1 MKIKH
6 LLITNISLFSLFSDP
21 LQAQNSSFPT
31 IINNNNSPFQQKLID
46 WGFSISNCDG
56 NVVSIR
62 DLNTQEI
69 ACVKPNQQI
78 SSGNYVYDRVTNQIR
93 PDTNVDSDT
102 ANVSQTNTRG
112 ASQNIEEVVTEGYV
126 NPNPSNADP
135 RIADVVIDFVDIYG
149 YNNCLDALLLL
160 YEGRN
165 PVGDNSCLQNVKE
178 VFGNQISRDVMLELV
193 DIANV
198 RATSLLPMELYPAY
212 GIRRRVAQSVGYVY
226 EIDVD
231 NPEMIRLAQSSGRN

>member
-6 LLITNISLFSLFSDP
+6 LLITNISLFTLFSSP

-31 IINNNNSPFQQKLID
+31 IINNNSSLQQKLMD
-46 WGFSISNCDG
+46 WGFSMSNCDG

-62 DLNTQEI
+62 DLSTQEI
-69 ACVKPNQQI
+69 ACIKPNQQI

-93 PDTNVDSDT
+93 PDTNV
-102 ANVSQTNTRG
+102 NQINTRS
-112 ASQNIEEVVTEGYV
+112 ATQNSENQNIEEVVIENYV
-126 NPNPSNADP
+126 NPMPSNTDP

-165 PVGDNSCLQNVKE
+165 PVGNNSCLQNVTE

-198 RATSLLPMELYPAY
+198 RATSLLPRKLYPAY
-212 GIRRRVAQSVGYVY
+212 GLRRRVAQSVGYVY

>member
-6 LLITNISLFSLFSDP
+6 LLITNISLFTLFSSP

-31 IINNNNSPFQQKLID
+31 IINNNSSLQQKLMD
-46 WGFSISNCDG
+46 WGFSMSNCDG

-62 DLNTQEI
+62 DLSTQEI
-69 ACVKPNQQI
+69 ACIKPNQQI

-93 PDTNVDSDT
+93 PDTNV
-102 ANVSQTNTRG
+102 NQINTRS
-112 ASQNIEEVVTEGYV
+112 ATQNSENQNIEEVVIENYV
-126 NPNPSNADP
+126 SPMPSNTDP

-165 PVGDNSCLQNVKE
+165 PVGNNSCLQNVTE

-198 RATSLLPMELYPAY
+198 RATSLLPRKLYPAY
-212 GIRRRVAQSVGYVY
+212 GLRRRVAQSVGYVY